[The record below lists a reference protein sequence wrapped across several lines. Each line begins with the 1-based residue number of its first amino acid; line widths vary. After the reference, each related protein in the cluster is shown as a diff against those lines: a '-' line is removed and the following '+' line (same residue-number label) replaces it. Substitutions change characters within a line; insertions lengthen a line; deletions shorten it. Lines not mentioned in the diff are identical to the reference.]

1 MQVGIDPTMI
11 RTFLSLLIWTTSL
24 QSCIQ
29 RNFWK
34 FKPHLSKYFSVNP
47 FLHCCIWILQPDKT
61 LGDCPNFWVL
71 FALFAN
77 GSDVFRFSHGEDK
90 NKKAVT
96 LHNWELF
103 IILFTIRW
111 CHHSLFISCTQTST
125 YFSHITIHYE
135 SRTRNLIRET
145 MKRMHRSFILVG
157 CAALFSKTMAEEYTV
172 ECQQDRIVIS
182 FDQQYLQGLGGQF
195 LSSDPWTSIDYS
207 INYSID

>member
-1 MQVGIDPTMI
+1 MSTHFYIVASEFCNKTKRSATVPIFG
-11 RTFLSLLIWTTSL
+11 F
-24 QSCIQ
+24 C
-29 RNFWK
+29 
-34 FKPHLSKYFSVNP
+34 
-47 FLHCCIWILQPDKT
+47 LHYLPMVQMSSDSHTVKT
-61 LGDCPNFWVL
+61 
-71 FALFAN
+71 
-77 GSDVFRFSHGEDK
+77 K
-90 NKKAVT
+90 IKTVT

-111 CHHSLFISCTQTST
+111 CHHYLFISCTQTST

-195 LSSDPWTSIDYS
+195 LSSPIVYGP
-207 INYSID
+207 